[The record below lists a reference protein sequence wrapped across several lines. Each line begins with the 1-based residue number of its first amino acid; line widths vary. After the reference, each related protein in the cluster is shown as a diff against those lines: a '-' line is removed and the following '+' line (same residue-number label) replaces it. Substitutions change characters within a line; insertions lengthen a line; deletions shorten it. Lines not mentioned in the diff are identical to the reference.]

1 LNNLNSLK
9 NSINAGNKNKIISAI
24 VIALFVASMLV
35 AVAPVKAQDEGV
47 HGGAPTQT
55 GYIGPTTIPAGQTA
69 DYTIYPLTFLSV
81 SPNPIGV
88 GQMALVNMWITF
100 PSGEGKFMNGY
111 SVVITKPDGTSET
124 VNKQS
129 YVADGTSWFQYIPTQ
144 VGEYKFQFFFAGEY
158 YPAGYYRNGNY
169 STTRTG
175 DFASAIYNPSDYVAP
190 AQSPV
195 TVLNV
200 QQQEVASWDG
210 LMANAGQTLPTNYW
224 SHPIEPNNRN
234 WANVAGNYPWG
245 ETLVSQSTVSWSDE
259 YYGPYI
265 PAVHTPHIVW
275 EMTGPVAGI
284 IGGETGNYMISGS
297 AGTPS
302 VLYMGRAYQTVTKS
316 INGLA
321 PQSFAECYDIQTG
334 KIYYDILAIA
344 SGGTGV
350 TPTNINY
357 YLPSLSAVP
366 GEAADTTFQSE
377 LYTISGAKLYKIN
390 PSTGALTANITIPSG
405 LSTYFIRDGVITSFQ
420 QKYTNTSIPA
430 PGITVTDSATGYLV
444 KWSIQGGSSTSN
456 TATTAQIEA
465 AFATRVQS
473 NVTITIPSSMRT
485 QYQTGSYGAFG
496 AFDPDTG
503 ITVIQSRFL
512 HGGFYG
518 SSYVAVNTI
527 TGQQLWNVTTPKDSM
542 ESAYRPTNAW
552 CRQGL
557 YIAEMER
564 GYVEARNIN
573 TGAVVW
579 KVDIPDYPWG
589 EFWMYDE
596 AAYQDLV
603 FGVGYVG
610 VIAINQTSGTLAWQY
625 ADPAVPFETPYTSE
639 SLGNGTTYSVQNIRV
654 LGSGTDAICYV
665 QNSEHTPSQPATRG
679 WGLNAI
685 NATNGQFLWKI
696 SGTALGAG
704 PASSGYLFASSSYDG
719 TTVVMG
725 KGLSSTT
732 VSAPQTAITA
742 GTAAIISG
750 TVMDQSPAQLNTP
763 AISDASMSTWMDYL
777 HFQMPIGGIYNNITV
792 TGVPVSID
800 ATDPNGNY
808 VHIADVTSDMSGTFG
823 YTWTPTSTGDYKIT
837 ATFMGSE
844 SYGSSYA
851 QTYAH
856 VASAS
861 AASSTPAPTTNTNTA
876 TTGDLMTY
884 IAVAIIAII
893 IAIAVATVLIL
904 RKH

>member
-200 QQQEVASWDG
+200 QQQQVESWDG
-210 LMANAGQTLPTNYW
+210 LMANAGMTTPTDYW
-224 SHPIEPNNRN
+224 SYPIEPNHRD
-234 WANVAGNYPWG
+234 WVMVAGNYPWA
-245 ETLVSQSTVSWSDE
+245 ETLVGQGPVSWSDE

-275 EMTGPVAGI
+275 QRVGALAGM
-284 IGGETGNYMISGS
+284 IGAETGYNSMSGNP
-297 AGTPS
+297 GTPS
-302 VLYMGRAYQTVTKS
+302 VLFMGRGYQTVTKS
-316 INGLA
+316 INGQ
-321 PQSFAECYDIQTG
+321 PTQSYAECYNIQTG
-334 KIYYDILAIA
+334 EIYYDVPTSA
-344 SGGTGV
+344 GGL
-350 TPTNINY
+350 TPTNIAY
-357 YLPSLSAVP
+357 WLSEPSAVP
-366 GEAADTTFQSE
+366 GEAATARITAD
-377 LYTISGAKLYKIN
+377 LYTVSGNRLIKVN
-390 PSTGALTANITIPSG
+390 PSTGLASANISLPSG
-405 LSTYFIRDGVITSFQ
+405 LSTYFIRDGIITSFQ
-420 QKYTNTSIPA
+420 QKYTNTSSPA
-430 PGITVTDSATGYLV
+430 AGITVTDSATGYLV
-444 KWSIQGGSSTSN
+444 KWSVQGGSSTSSS
-456 TATTAQIEA
+456 ATTAQIEA

-473 NVTITIPSSMRT
+473 NVSITIPSSYRT
-485 QYQTGSYGAFG
+485 AYQTGSYGAFG

-518 SSYVAVNTI
+518 SSYIAINTN
-527 TGQQLWNVTTPKDSM
+527 TGQQLWNVTTAKDSM

-564 GYVEARNIN
+564 GYVEARNLN

-579 KVDIPDYPWG
+579 KVDVNDYPWG

-596 AAYQDLV
+596 AAYQDLI

-610 VIAINQTSGTLAWQY
+610 VIAINQTSGTLAWHY
-625 ADPAVPFETPYTSE
+625 ADPAVPFETPYTSVTLDN
-639 SLGNGTTYSVQNIRV
+639 STTYSVQNIRV
-654 LGSGTDAICYV
+654 LGSGNDAICYV

-679 WGLNAI
+679 WGLIAL

-696 SGTALGAG
+696 SGTNLGAG
-704 PASSGYLFASSSYDG
+704 PASSGYLFTSSSYDG
-719 TTVVMG
+719 IMAVMG

-742 GTAAIISG
+742 GTNAIISG
-750 TVMDQSPAQLNTP
+750 TVMDQSPAQPNTP
-763 AISDASMSTWMDYL
+763 AVSDASMSTWMDYL

-800 ATDPNGNY
+800 ATDPNGNF

-837 ATFMGSE
+837 ATFMGSD

-851 QTYAH
+851 QTYAN
-856 VASAS
+856 VVSAP
-861 AASSTPAPTTNTNTA
+861 AASSTPAPTASGLA
-876 TTGDLMTY
+876 TTTDLMTY
-884 IAVAIIAII
+884 IVVGVVAMIIAL
-893 IAIAVATVLIL
+893 AIATVLIL